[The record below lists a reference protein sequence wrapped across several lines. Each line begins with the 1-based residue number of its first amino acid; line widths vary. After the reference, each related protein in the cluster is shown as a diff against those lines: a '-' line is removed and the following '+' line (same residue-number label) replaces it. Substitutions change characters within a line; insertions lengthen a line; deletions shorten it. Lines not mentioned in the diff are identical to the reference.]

1 MIAPS
6 LAASLVA
13 ERHRTLELQA
23 ANWRMVRR
31 AHRARRVATHNARW
45 PDPGAAPSDENAS
58 VM

>member
-31 AHRARRVATHNARW
+31 AHRARRVATHNAR
-45 PDPGAAPSDENAS
+45 
-58 VM
+58 